1 MEKKSFTVIHGPIL
15 DPHIVTITLDGIWTS
30 DRLTPKLAVRAAR
43 VGAGHRSQVTVWSN
57 DDHGYRLYAQTA
69 RKIWKEE

>member
-1 MEKKSFTVIHGPIL
+1 MEEKSFTVIYGPMY
-15 DPHIVTITLDGIWTS
+15 DPTVNTVTLRGVWTS
-30 DRLTPKLAVRAAR
+30 DRLTPKLAIRAAR

-69 RKIWKEE
+69 RKIWKKQ